1 MKTFFITK
9 VLTFKNFLWAVYV
22 GVLVV
27 VTPHTQWMFAQLE
40 PADMPGLSWVIA
52 IVVEAAIFGLTHMLV
67 KHIEARRLTTFNF
80 ERKRLEAGRLS
91 RYLTWWPVFR
101 YRWLNVYSLGLAM
114 FVLVSGVANL
124 THAFEYGRP
133 PRTVGEWGVPFS
145 WYTLMFGAAL
155 PIMNLLFAAVLAQV
169 DDHEQQTDPELEK
182 ANALRREAE
191 KRAKELE
198 RLLADSERELAQS
211 KKRYEAFGDVVVYLF
226 DTQRSLEDRIRYVR
240 KTFPKLSQ
248 NGISQVLDCSVS
260 TVNKYVV
267 ENEEINA

>member
-1 MKTFFITK
+1 MKINFSK
-9 VLTFKNFLWAVYV
+9 LLTFKNFLWAVYV

-40 PADMPGLSWVIA
+40 PPELPGLSWVIA

-91 RYLTWWPVFR
+91 KYFTWWPMFA
-101 YRWLNVYSLGLAM
+101 YRWLNVYSVGLAL

-133 PRTVGEWGVPFS
+133 PRTVGEWGVPFAA
-145 WYTLMFGAAL
+145 YTLMFGAAL
-155 PIMNLLFAAVLAQV
+155 PVMNLLFAAVLAQV
-169 DDHEQQTDPELEK
+169 DDHEQQADPELEK
-182 ANALRREAE
+182 ANTLRREAE

-198 RLLADSERELAQS
+198 RLLADSERRLDES
-211 KKRYEAFGDVVVYLF
+211 EKRYRAIGDIVVYLF
-226 DTQRSLEDRIRYVR
+226 GTERALEERIHYVR
-240 KTFPKLSQ
+240 KTFPQLSQ
-248 NGISQVLDCSVS
+248 NGISQLLGCSVS

-267 ENEEINA
+267 ENEEIVNV